1 MSTKPEEILVA
12 AIMAAI
18 ALITAANVVT
28 RYLSNISLAFT
39 EEYSVALM
47 IGLALLG
54 SGLAVA
60 RGTHIR
66 IPFFIDKLSARG
78 QRIAEA
84 VAMALTIL
92 CFALL
97 ALHGGKLAY
106 DEWDFEFVSSGLGH
120 PQFLY
125 TMWLPI
131 LSLVV
136 IARAA
141 LRMVRCLRGHQP

>member
-1 MSTKPEEILVA
+1 MKIEEPLVA
-12 AIMAAI
+12 ATMAAI

-28 RYLSNISLAFT
+28 RYLSNVSLAFT

-54 SGLAVA
+54 TALAVA

-66 IPFFIDKLSARG
+66 IPFFVEKLSPRG

-92 CFALL
+92 CFGLL
-97 ALHGGKLAY
+97 ALHGAKLAY

-136 IARAA
+136 IARA
-141 LRMVRCLRGHQP
+141 LQRMIRSLRGHGP

>member
-1 MSTKPEEILVA
+1 MKVEEFFVA

-28 RYLSNISLAFT
+28 RYLSNVSLAFT

-47 IGLALLG
+47 VGLALLG
-54 SGLAVA
+54 TALAVG
-60 RGTHIR
+60 RGTHVR
-66 IPFFIDKLSARG
+66 IPFFVEKLSPRG

-92 CFALL
+92 CFGLL
-97 ALHGGKLAY
+97 ALHGARLAY

-120 PQFLY
+120 PQYLY

-131 LSLVV
+131 LALVV
-136 IARAA
+136 IGRAA
-141 LRMVRCLRGHQP
+141 LRMIRCLRGIDP